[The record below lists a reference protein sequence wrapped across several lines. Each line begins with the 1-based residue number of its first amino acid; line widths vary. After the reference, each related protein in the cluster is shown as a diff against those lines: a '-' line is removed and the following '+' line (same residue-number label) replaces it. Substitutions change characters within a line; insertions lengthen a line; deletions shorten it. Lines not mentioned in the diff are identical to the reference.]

1 VTEATKLYSRAGELQ
16 LVDSLLSTMK
26 KLLER
31 LPPAA
36 EEAMKAA
43 LALLIIYVGA
53 FLVAIQG
60 SSPTSVEAA
69 GQSAAGKNAAI
80 SVPAIDPAKEADI
93 RALLELVGAHDQIQD
108 SMTNSAEQYREKLLT
123 SVNSSSNGKG
133 QSFVNL
139 VITGY
144 EKKFDVDQVNEQL
157 VAVYDKHYSA
167 DEIKGLLQF
176 YGSPLGQK
184 VAAEA
189 PHIAREIQETTR
201 AASAKAV
208 KEALAEARQQDP
220 QTGANAKLT
229 PPAPRRFAQRRAAQQ
244 EGTQQAAQQDQP

>member
-1 VTEATKLYSRAGELQ
+1 
-16 LVDSLLSTMK
+16 
-26 KLLER
+26 
-31 LPPAA
+31 
-36 EEAMKAA
+36 MKAA

-60 SSPTSVEAA
+60 SSPTSVEAS
-69 GQSAAGKNAAI
+69 GQAAGKVAI
-80 SVPAIDPAKEADI
+80 SAPAMDPAKEADI

-108 SMTNSAEQYREKLLT
+108 SVTNSAEQYREKLLA
-123 SVNSSSNGKG
+123 SVPNGDKG
-133 QSFVNL
+133 QSFVNV
-139 VITGY
+139 VITDY
-144 EKKFDVDQVNEQL
+144 EKKFDVDQVDEQL
-157 VAVYDKHYSA
+157 VALYNKHYSA

-189 PHIAREIQETTR
+189 PHIAREIQEATR

-220 QTGANAKLT
+220 ETGTNAKLT
-229 PPAPRRFAQRRAAQQ
+229 PLAPRRFAQRHAAQQ
-244 EGTQQAAQQDQP
+244 DGTQQAAQQPDQP